1 MARRIAVAL
10 VLGLVLAAGAGT
22 AMAEA
27 QTVWQIGK
35 ADGSYMEFAIAGDYH
50 AWEKQFAKDP
60 VFEVGKSDPA
70 KEWPFIHPGPG
81 DSWAGGREHPFT
93 IRFNL
98 ADEPRG
104 VFTLRIDLADTH
116 GMSAPRYV
124 VRIGERSG
132 EFSLPPGGG
141 DASLTDPKAGKPY
154 KLTLTLPAE
163 AFKKGANQIVLTCAE
178 ASWVQYDAIT
188 LLHDPEAKMPEA
200 AVQSV
205 TAVPTPFFVR
215 GEGGTVGRAVEVSV
229 ALTAPAGEITIRAEA
244 GGKTVEVPVKQLAS
258 FGGVSREVVVPDA
271 PGPIEVKVTATVGAS
286 SKTTTVTV
294 PPQRKWRIYV
304 AASAHTDIGYT
315 DIQPRCAERHNQN
328 TDLAVELAGK
338 FPDFKWNLEVAWQA
352 ENYLASRKGAKL
364 ETFLKLAKEGRIGVQ
379 ALYCNILTG
388 LCSTEEACRFTWFA
402 HSLKDKYG
410 IPYKSAMI
418 SDVPTQEATIPT
430 LLAGAGIRYFSS
442 GANNDRGYTFTK
454 LYDKSPYWW
463 EGLDGSRVLM
473 TLVPGYSY
481 ADGWGLSG
489 SVESARPRVM
499 AALKGYEAR
508 KDYPYDAIFLH
519 GAVSDNCAMNPRL
532 ADVCKAWNDRYEYPK
547 LILCVNSEFHEY
559 IEKNFGDKLPVVKG
573 SGGTYWEDGAGSS
586 ANETTMVRNAHESI
600 TEIQSLLALARAV
613 KKDVEYPAAAIN
625 EAWRQCLLYDE
636 HTWGAAGSIGDPE
649 GQGTKAQWKIK
660 AQFAMDANSQ
670 ARALGKITCDVVS
683 SLVKT
688 DGPSLIAL
696 NSTGS
701 PRTDWLF
708 VPLPKG
714 QTVDDKNAAICKSVT
729 DVSYVVVKDVPA
741 FGYRTIKLV
750 PGEPPVSQEAE
761 GTTIESRFYRIEF
774 DPATGAAKSIFDK
787 IDNRELLDTK
797 AAYQA
802 NQYLYVSG
810 GDGTRI
816 VAGGPVEPKLTVGTV
831 DKPTLKRVRNGT
843 LGETMLMSAAG
854 PQAPRLFT
862 EVTVWNDI
870 RRVDFVNR
878 LTKTLTYKK
887 EGVYFAFPFAADK
900 PVFRYEVP
908 AGIVCAN
915 TEMLPGACY
924 DWFTAQHF
932 VEVESSPGGPA
943 VTWSSPDAPLVCF
956 QDIFRGRWQS
966 PVPLKNGHLYAYVMN
981 NYWHTNYKAGQDG
994 AFVFRFS
1001 LTSRA
1006 KSDLPASAAFGAAS
1020 ASGPLV
1026 PLMVPA
1032 AQDGP
1037 LTGTSGSL
1045 ASVAEAN
1052 VRLVSAKRAEKG
1064 GGLVLRLWEVAGTAT
1079 TAHVKLPP
1087 MMKAAK
1093 ATACNLVE
1101 EPLTQGAALEIKD
1114 GAVAVPVKARGLATV
1129 IVE

>member
-1 MARRIAVAL
+1 MVKRMAL
-10 VLGLVLAAGAGT
+10 VLMLAAVAGT
-22 AMAEA
+22 AAAEP

-35 ADGSYMEFAIAGDYH
+35 PDGSYMEFAIAGDYH
-50 AWEKQFAKDP
+50 AWDKQFAAKDP

-70 KEWPFIHPGPG
+70 KDWPFIHPGPG
-81 DSWAGGREHPFT
+81 DSWAGAREHPFT
-93 IRFNL
+93 IRFTL

-104 VFTLRIDLADTH
+104 IFTLRIDLADTH
-116 GMSAPRYV
+116 GKETPRYV
-124 VRIGERSG
+124 VRVGERTG
-132 EFSLPPGGG
+132 DFRLPPGGG

-154 KLTLTLPAE
+154 KLTLILPAE
-163 AFKKGANQIVLTCAE
+163 AFKKGANQIVLTCAD

-188 LLHDPEAKMPEA
+188 LGQDPDAKMPEA

-205 TAVPTPFFVR
+205 TATPTPFFVR
-215 GEGGTVGRAVEVSV
+215 GEGGTVARAVEVSV
-229 ALTAPAGEITIRAEA
+229 ALTAPAAEVTIRAEA

-258 FGGVSREVVVPDA
+258 FGGVSREVVVPDSNA
-271 PGPIEVKVTATVGAS
+271 PIEVKVTATAGAS

-304 AASAHTDIGYT
+304 AASSHNDIGYT
-315 DIQPRCAERHNQN
+315 DTQARCAERHNQN
-328 TDLAVELAGK
+328 TDLAAELAGK

-352 ENYLASRKGAKL
+352 ENYLASRKGEKL
-364 ETFLKLAKEGRIGVQ
+364 DAFLKLAKEGRIGVQ

-410 IPYKSAMI
+410 IPYRSAMI
-418 SDVPTQEATIPT
+418 SDVPTQEATIPM

-463 EGLDGSRVLM
+463 EGPDGSRVLM

-489 SVESARPRVM
+489 TVESARPRVM
-499 AALKGYEAR
+499 SALKGLEGR
-508 KDYPYDAIFLH
+508 KDYPYDAVFLH
-519 GAVSDNCAMNPRL
+519 GAVSDNCPMNPRL
-532 ADVCKAWNDRYEYPK
+532 ADVCKAWNERYEYPK
-547 LILCVNSEFHEY
+547 LILCENAEFHEY
-559 IEKNFGDKLPVVKG
+559 IEKNYGDKLPVVKG

-586 ANETTMVRNAHESI
+586 AQETKLVRNAHECV
-600 TEIQSLLALARAV
+600 TAAQTLLALAKAV
-613 KKDVEYPAAAIN
+613 KGDVEYPAAAIN
-625 EAWRQCLLYDE
+625 ETWRQCLLYDE

-649 GQGTKAQWKIK
+649 GQGTKAQWKVK
-660 AQFAMDANSQ
+660 AQFAVDAKRPAWELDKKAKKTVASMVKTEGPSVIVINPTGA
-670 ARALGKITCDVVS
+670 ARAEAV
-683 SLVKT
+683 LVDPGERQMVPEKGIPMCQV
-688 DGPSLIAL
+688 GPRDLVL
-696 NSTGS
+696 
-701 PRTDWLF
+701 L
-708 VPLPKG
+708 
-714 QTVDDKNAAICKSVT
+714 
-729 DVSYVVVKDVPA
+729 VKDVPP
-741 FGYRTIKLV
+741 FGWRTLRFAPANDPIPAKR
-750 PGEPPVSQEAE
+750 PTE
-761 GTTIESRFYRIEF
+761 GSTIESPFYRVEF

-797 AAYQA
+797 APYQA

-816 VAGGPVEPKLTVGTV
+816 VAGGPVEPKLTISTAEGV
-831 DKPTLKRVRNGT
+831 TLTRVRLGT
-843 LGETMLMSAAG
+843 LGEAMEIHAHA
-854 PQAPRLFT
+854 PQTPKLDSM
-862 EVTVWNDI
+862 VTVWNDV
-870 RRVDFVNR
+870 RRIDFINI
-878 LTKTLTYKK
+878 LDKTLTYKK
-887 EGVYFAFPFAADK
+887 EGVYFAFPFAAEK

-908 AGIVCAN
+908 AGIVNAN

-924 DWFTAQHF
+924 DWFTAQDF

-943 VTWSSPDAPLVCF
+943 VAWSSPDAPLVCF
-956 QDIFRGRWQS
+956 QDIFRGKWQS
-966 PVPLKNGHLYAYVMN
+966 PVPFKNGHLYAYVMN

-994 AFVFRFS
+994 KFIFKFA
-1001 LTSRA
+1001 LTSSS
-1006 KSDLPASAAFGAAS
+1006 KSDMPASAAFGAGVAS
-1020 ASGPLV
+1020 SLAAV
-1026 PLMVPA
+1026 PSAA

-1037 LTGTSGSL
+1037 LTGPSGSL

-1101 EPLTQGAALEIKD
+1101 EPLPQGAALEIKD
-1114 GAVAVPVKARGLATV
+1114 GAVAVPVPARGLATV
-1129 IVE
+1129 LVE